1 MANRKI
7 SDLTALTAPATG
19 DLLPIVDISEA
30 AAADKNKKI
39 TYGELLASA
48 PAGSAA
54 APSFS
59 FDADPNTGIY
69 SPGAD
74 QLAITTS
81 GTGRLFVD
89 ASGNVNIDSNTLY
102 VDAVNKRVGFG
113 TVAPAATLHSR
124 ADNAGSGS
132 IALLMQNRSV
142 AANTAV
148 GISFAPNVSDSGDR
162 SAIIYGVN
170 TSGGSGN
177 ATDLTF
183 HTNANGSAATEKAR
197 IDSSGRLLVGVSI
210 ARTAVAGVTPS
221 LQIEGGN
228 DNSAALSIII
238 DDNTSIGSSIYLGKS
253 RGATTGSTAIVAAGD
268 TLGTVSFAGADG
280 TALVSA
286 ARIDAYVDGAPG
298 ANDMPGRL
306 VFSTFADGAASPT
319 ERLRITNDGVQCYNQ
334 PTPATYAA
342 AATLTVA
349 DLKTAII
356 TYTGA
361 AATLTLPTGTLTE
374 GGFAGIYT
382 NMTFEW
388 SVINTGSGLCTI
400 GAGTAH
406 TITGGATIAAGASG
420 RFASRRTAQNT
431 FVSYRLS

>member
-1 MANRKI
+1 M
-7 SDLTALTAPATG
+7 DG
-19 DLLPIVDISEA
+19 
-30 AAADKNKKI
+30 
-39 TYGELLASA
+39 
-48 PAGSAA
+48 
-54 APSFS
+54 
-59 FDADPNTGIY
+59 
-69 SPGAD
+69 
-74 QLAITTS
+74 
-81 GTGRLFVD
+81 
-89 ASGNVNIDSNTLY
+89 SGNVGVGAIPSAGPFQVFGGRIKSGALANGSNANIGGIDFYASTTNVARRNWSIRPEATNSGTL
-102 VDAVNKRVGFG
+102 GFL
-113 TVAPAATLHSR
+113 VS
-124 ADNAGSGS
+124 ADNTTEPSTQVVSLDSSGKVGIGTQIPTQLLTLQQTSAGAAVDCLFLNNS
-132 IALLMQNRSV
+132 SV
-142 AANTAV
+142 SANTSV
-148 GISFAPNVSDSGDR
+148 GISFGPNISNTVDR
-162 SAIIYGVN
+162 SAIIRGIN
-170 TSGGSGN
+170 ESGGAGN
-177 ATDLTF
+177 ATGLQF
-183 HTNANGSAATEKAR
+183 LTNANGGSPTEKVR
-197 IDSSGRLLVGVSI
+197 TDSSGRLLVGVSI
-210 ARTAVAGVTPS
+210 ARTAVAGVTPWF
-221 LQIEGGN
+221 QIEGGN
-228 DNSAALSIII
+228 TSSAALSIIV
-238 DDNTSIGSSIYLGKS
+238 DDATSIGSSIYLGKS